1 FRELLLERVEVVDA
15 VFDLDFKHARAPA
28 RGSATMIPTS
38 QSKGPRMAEFK
49 TVCKLADVPE
59 GLGHTVYVG
68 EFALALFRVNGEI
81 HAIDDTCPHMGASLG
96 SGFVENG
103 TVTCPWHFWRFRLAD
118 GKWADNTRLG
128 IGCYAV
134 RIVRDEIQVE
144 LPERPAGLIMT
155 PAEKKP

>member
-1 FRELLLERVEVVDA
+1 
-15 VFDLDFKHARAPA
+15 
-28 RGSATMIPTS
+28 
-38 QSKGPRMAEFK
+38 MAEFK

-68 EFALALFRVNGEI
+68 DFALALFRVNGQI

-118 GKWADNTRLG
+118 GKWADNPRLG
-128 IGCYAV
+128 IGCYPV
-134 RIVRDEIQVE
+134 RIVGDEIQVE
-144 LPERPAGLIMT
+144 LPDRPTGLMLT
-155 PAEKKP
+155 PAEGKQ